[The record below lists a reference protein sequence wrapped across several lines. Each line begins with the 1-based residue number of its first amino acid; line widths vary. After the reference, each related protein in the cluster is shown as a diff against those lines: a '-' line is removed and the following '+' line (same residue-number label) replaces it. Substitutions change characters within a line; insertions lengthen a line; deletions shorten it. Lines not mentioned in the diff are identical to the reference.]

1 MNFPSS
7 LQAGQFCP
15 SKNPCDLQSLI
26 ISHANGRPFII
37 RSVPYGHNIGQDYG
51 GAMIGWFMRTVLAGY
66 CRTPF
71 QRAHRGLLKDTRPE
85 DMAAAVIKATIERTS
100 VNPEHIEDLLLGC
113 AYPEGEQGLNLG
125 RISTYMSGL
134 PDTVPGMTTNRLC
147 GSSMQVIHTAAG
159 SIAMGS
165 GEAFICAGVETMSR
179 VMRGGFNREPHPQL
193 AQSYPQAY
201 IGMGMTAENL
211 AKSHNI
217 SREDQEIFAANSH
230 TNAIHAQS
238 NGLLADE
245 IVSIQG
251 IEEDGCMRAPN
262 LEKMA
267 MLKPAFIDSGSVT
280 AATSSPLT
288 DGASAMLICSESY
301 AMEYGLTPLA
311 SIVSTAI
318 AGVAPEIMG
327 YGPVPASAKALNRA
341 NLSMD
346 DIDIIELNEA
356 FSAQSLAC
364 MQDMNLD
371 MDDSRINIDGGA
383 LSIGHPLGA
392 SGCRITGKSA
402 SLLQRTGGEYALATM
417 CIGGGMG
424 IATVLE
430 RWN

>member
-1 MNFPSS
+1 
-7 LQAGQFCP
+7 
-15 SKNPCDLQSLI
+15 
-26 ISHANGRPFII
+26 
-37 RSVPYGHNIGQDYG
+37 
-51 GAMIGWFMRTVLAGY
+51 MRTVIVGY

-71 QRAHRGLLKDTRPE
+71 HRAHRGELKDVRPE
-85 DMAAAVIKATIERTS
+85 DLTAAVIREVVERTGIPSES
-100 VNPEHIEDLLLGC
+100 VEDLMLGC

-134 PDTVPGMTTNRLC
+134 PYTIPGMTTNRLC

-165 GEAFICAGVETMSR
+165 GDAFICAGVETMSR
-179 VMRGGFNREPHPQL
+179 VQRGGFNRTLHPDIESQF
-193 AQSYPQAY
+193 PDAY

-211 AKSHNI
+211 AESHQI
-217 SREDQEIFAANSH
+217 SRRNQELFAASSH
-230 TNAIHAQS
+230 EKAISAQER
-238 NGLLADE
+238 GYFEDE
-245 IVSIQG
+245 IVSVG
-251 IEEDGCMRAPN
+251 GVSLDGCMRAPN

-267 MLKPAFIDSGSVT
+267 ELKPAFVETGTVT

-288 DGASAMLICSESY
+288 DGASAMLVCSEEFAVSH
-301 AMEYGLTPLA
+301 GLKPLA
-311 SIVSTAI
+311 SILSTAVS
-318 AGVAPEIMG
+318 GVPPEIMG
-327 YGPVPASAKALNRA
+327 YGPVPSSQKALQRA
-341 NLSMD
+341 GLSMD
-346 DIDIIELNEA
+346 DLDVIELNEA

-364 MQDMNLD
+364 MQDMDLEMED
-371 MDDSRINIDGGA
+371 ERINIDGGA

-402 SLLQRTGGEYALATM
+402 SLLQRLNSDYALATM